1 MQLAQA
7 RGLVFDLDGTLV
19 DSLDD
24 IMLHL
29 NAALADKGLPIRS
42 REEVGEWVG
51 YGAENLVIRVVP
63 HPEMV
68 ADTLARFREHYRA
81 RPVVHTCVYPDLANV
96 LDRIAPGRKLAVLS
110 NKPHELT
117 VRVCEQ
123 LLGAWP
129 FSVIAGQ
136 RSGKP
141 HKPDPAALL
150 DVCAELALSP
160 SECVMIGD
168 SEVDVATGRAAHIP
182 SVAVSW
188 GLRALSILEAAKP
201 DYLVHTPGELAAL
214 FALPVTDR

>member
-1 MQLAQA
+1 MQLASA

-19 DSLDD
+19 NSLDD

-29 NAALADKGLPIRS
+29 NAALAEKGLPGWS
-42 REEVGEWVG
+42 RDEVGEWVG
-51 YGAENLVIRVVP
+51 YGAENLVIRAVP

-68 ADTLARFREHYRA
+68 ADTLARFRELYRA
-81 RPVVHTCVYPDLANV
+81 QPVLHTCIYPELAGTLN
-96 LDRIAPGRKLAVLS
+96 RITVGRKLAVLS

-129 FSVIAGQ
+129 FAVIAGQ

-150 DVCAELALSP
+150 DVCAELALAP

-168 SEVDVATGRAAHIP
+168 SEVDVATGRAAGVP

-188 GLRALSILEAAKP
+188 GLRARSIIEAAGP
-201 DYLVHTPGELAAL
+201 DYLVHSPGELAAL
-214 FALPVTDR
+214 FTDR

>member
-1 MQLAQA
+1 MQLASA

-29 NAALADKGLPIRS
+29 NAALSEKGLQSWS
-42 REEVGEWVG
+42 RDEVGEWVG
-51 YGAENLVIRVVP
+51 YGAENLVIRAVP

-68 ADTLARFREHYRA
+68 ADTLARFRELYRA
-81 RPVVHTCVYPDLANV
+81 QPVLHTCIYPELASALN
-96 LDRIAPGRKLAVLS
+96 RITVGRKLAVLS

-129 FSVIAGQ
+129 FAVIAGQ

-150 DVCAELALSP
+150 DVCAELALAP

-168 SEVDVATGRAAHIP
+168 SEVDVATGRAAGVP

-188 GLRALSILEAAKP
+188 GLRARSIIEAAGP
-201 DYLVHTPGELAAL
+201 DYIVHSPGELAAL
-214 FALPVTDR
+214 FGS

>member
-1 MQLAQA
+1 MQLAST

-29 NAALADKGLPIRS
+29 NAALAEKGLPGWS
-42 REEVGEWVG
+42 RDEVGEWVG
-51 YGAENLVIRVVP
+51 YGAENLVIRAVP

-68 ADTLARFREHYRA
+68 TETLARFREHYRA
-81 RPVVHTCVYPDLANV
+81 RPVVHTRLYPQLDEVLTRLA
-96 LDRIAPGRKLAVLS
+96 DGRKLAVLS

-129 FSVIAGQ
+129 FAVIAGQ

-160 SECVMIGD
+160 GECVMIGD
-168 SEVDVATGRAAHIP
+168 SEVDVATGRAARVP
-182 SVAVSW
+182 TVAVGW
-188 GLRALSILEAAKP
+188 GLRALSIIEAAGP
-201 DYLVHTPGELAAL
+201 DHLVHSPSELGAL
-214 FALPVTDR
+214 FTDR

>member
-1 MQLAQA
+1 MQLASA
-7 RGLVFDLDGTLV
+7 RALVFDLDGTLV

-29 NAALADKGLPIRS
+29 NSALAEKGLPGWS
-42 REEVGEWVG
+42 RPEVGEWVG
-51 YGAENLVIRVVP
+51 YGAENLVIRAVP

-81 RPVVHTCVYPDLANV
+81 RPVVSTCLYPELAGV
-96 LDRIAPGRKLAVLS
+96 LDRISQGRKLAVLS

-129 FSVIAGQ
+129 FAVIAGA
-136 RSGKP
+136 RPDKP
-141 HKPDPAALL
+141 HKPDPSALL
-150 DVCAELALSP
+150 DVCNELALAP

-168 SEVDVATGRAAHIP
+168 SEVDIQTGRAAGVP

-188 GLRALSILEAAKP
+188 GLRPLTIIEAAGP
-201 DYLVHTPGELAAL
+201 DYVVHTPAELAAL
-214 FALPVTDR
+214 FTDR

>member
-1 MQLAQA
+1 MQLASA

-19 DSLDD
+19 DSLED

-29 NAALADKGLPIRS
+29 NSALAEKGLPGWS
-42 REEVGEWVG
+42 REDVGEWVG
-51 YGAENLVIRVVP
+51 YGAENLVIRAVP

-81 RPVVHTCVYPDLANV
+81 RPVVHTRVYPDLPAV
-96 LDRIAPGRKLAVLS
+96 LDRIGQGRKLAVLS

-129 FSVIAGQ
+129 FAVIAGA

-150 DVCAELALSP
+150 DVCSELALSP

-168 SEVDVATGRAAHIP
+168 SEVDIETARAANVP

-188 GLRALSILEAAKP
+188 GLRVLRVIEAARP
-201 DYLVHTPGELAAL
+201 DVLVHTPSELGALVAAS
-214 FALPVTDR
+214 ATDR

>member
-1 MQLAQA
+1 MLSNA

-19 DSLDD
+19 DSLGD

-29 NAALADKGLPIRS
+29 NAALAEKGLPGWS

-51 YGAENLVIRVVP
+51 YGAENLIIRAVP

-81 RPVVHTCVYPDLANV
+81 RPVVQTCLYPDLAGV
-96 LDRIAPGRKLAVLS
+96 LDAIAQGRKLAVLS

-129 FSVIAGQ
+129 FAVIAGQ
-136 RSGKP
+136 RSDKP

-150 DVCAELALSP
+150 DVCNELALPP
-160 SECVMIGD
+160 SDCVMIGD
-168 SEVDVATGRAAHIP
+168 SEVDVQTGRAAAVP

-188 GLRALSILEAAKP
+188 GLRARSIIEAAGP
-201 DYLVHTPGELAAL
+201 SYLVDTPAQLAAL
-214 FALPVTDR
+214 FTGR